1 MTTLELMNS
10 RKDNLMKVVRR
21 EPAKWVPL
29 ISINSFGAFG
39 YAGKSYWELEHD
51 YDGLPKAYGKVYSVL
66 PADAS
71 TGDTPSFNGRA
82 DEIME
87 GHAQYKVTTDGYNL
101 QHLQNS
107 KMLETDYPVA
117 TPDIHK
123 FNREVM
129 LPRKF
134 PFLFEMEPEAAAEKL
149 IALMKE
155 ANYVSGTGPV
165 SKIKQYIEDTY
176 GIYHF
181 TDKLHRVSTP
191 GDVLFDLYRGF
202 KGSLT
207 DLRRHYEEMKAFC
220 DALWDQ
226 KFCMHYDGSPL
237 DPEKFPAYMAHIPAF
252 LNAKQYGDLCFK
264 YYRQQVGGIY
274 AGGSRNFLLAE
285 GSWSHLFDYFKDL
298 PKDSVLMSLE
308 NDDVIESK
316 KILGDYQ
323 IILGGSKMCDLRLA
337 TEQEC
342 IDKAKAVIDAC
353 APQGGYMFTTDK
365 AWCCNGDITPNL
377 IAVYNFVH
385 EYAKY

>member
-1 MTTLELMNS
+1 MTPHELMEE
-10 RKDNLMKVVRR
+10 RKVNLLNVANRR
-21 EPAKWVPL
+21 PAKWVPL
-29 ISINSFGAFG
+29 ISINSFGSFG

-51 YDGLPKAYGKVYSVL
+51 YDGLPKAYGLVYEKL
-66 PADAS
+66 TADAS

-82 DEIME
+82 DEIMN
-87 GHAQYKVTTDGYNL
+87 GLAQYKVTTDGYNL
-101 QHLQNS
+101 QHLQSS
-107 KMLETDYPVA
+107 KMEAGDYPEA
-117 TPDIHK
+117 IRDPHK
-123 FNREVM
+123 FNRTVM

-134 PFLFEMEPEAAAEKL
+134 PFLFEMEPEDAAKKL
-149 IALMKE
+149 LALIKE
-155 ANYVSGTGPV
+155 ADYVSSSGPV
-165 SKIKQYIEDTY
+165 AGIKKYIEDTY

-191 GDVLFDLYRGF
+191 GDVIFDLYRGF

-207 DLRRHYEEMKAFC
+207 DLRRHYDEMKAFC
-220 DALWDQ
+220 DVLWDQ

-237 DPEKFPAYMAHIPAF
+237 DPEKYPAYMAHIPAF

-264 YYRQQVGGIY
+264 YYKQQVGGIY
-274 AGGSRNFLLAE
+274 AGGSKNFLLAE

-316 KILGDYQ
+316 KALDGYQ

-337 TEQEC
+337 TQQEC
-342 IDKAKAVIDAC
+342 IDKAKKVIDSC
-353 APQGGYMFTTDK
+353 APGGGYMFTTDK

-377 IAVYNFVH
+377 IAVYDFVR
-385 EYAKY
+385 EYGKY